1 MTARGKRY
9 YRSSCI
15 GRPGKRRVRDHLFN
29 RLDTRDRLLRERESE
44 SNRAEQLAINVYG
57 APAHPLNDSSLLQR
71 AAAQASQYD
80 ALLWAEILEYSE
92 DFDLKIF
99 DAIVMED
106 SAAHAAHSWLHVL
119 EPEEVL

>member
-1 MTARGKRY
+1 MTIRGKRY

-15 GRPGKRRVRDHLFN
+15 GRPGERRVRDHLFN
-29 RLDTRDRLLRERESE
+29 RLNARDRLLREREPE
-44 SNRAEQLAINVYG
+44 SNRSEQLAVNIYG
-57 APAHPLNDSSLLQR
+57 APAHPLNDSGFLQR
-71 AAAQASQYD
+71 ASTQPSQND

-92 DFDLKIF
+92 DFDLKVF

-119 EPEEVL
+119 ESEEVQ